1 MNEPQGPRIDRI
13 VQLPDKDPG
22 NLFYRWLMCKLGLPP
37 LTSFSPEELLEG
49 MKLEHRDSFASIV
62 SWNVSYQVMTIT
74 VRVAFKTS
82 GGVNSSISFAG
93 TIRYANAS
101 QFVADCP
108 AEAQDGVALHY
119 WTKHAPELESE
130 TVTVRQCL
138 QGFLPTD

>member
-13 VQLPDKDPG
+13 VQHPDKDPG

-37 LTSFSPEELLEG
+37 LTSFSPEQLLEG
-49 MKLEHRDSFASIV
+49 MHLDHRDSFGSTV
-62 SWNVSYQVMTIT
+62 SWSVSYQGMIIT
-74 VRVAFKTS
+74 VRALFRTS
-82 GGVNSSISFAG
+82 GRVTSSISFAG
-93 TIRYANAS
+93 TVSYASAAR
-101 QFVADCP
+101 FVADCP

-138 QGFLPTD
+138 QGILPTA